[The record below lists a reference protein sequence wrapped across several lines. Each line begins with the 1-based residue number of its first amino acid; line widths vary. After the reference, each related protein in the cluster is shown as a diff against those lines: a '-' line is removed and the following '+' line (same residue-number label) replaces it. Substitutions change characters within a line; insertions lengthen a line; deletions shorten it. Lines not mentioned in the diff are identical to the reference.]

1 MKAATCRSFMDHP
14 IVPSCSHRSS
24 FAATCSLL
32 IVAFAFA
39 SCSVTQPIRVV
50 DEGITKAAVS
60 IGGPFVPF
68 GGLVVPIPYVNAGLM
83 HGYTKNVTLT
93 ANLHATMAML
103 KNAAIDVGGAT
114 RLMHQDG
121 WTPEI
126 TAKGQVYLF
135 SDLQMIKNV
144 RVFPVVSV
152 NASRLIGES
161 SLLYVGVDQLIQFD
175 KPNYFISPFVGTQF
189 PLSERWSMQTELK
202 WMASNINSEHGILR
216 GTGAIGGRGDIALF
230 FGFTYGLSR

>member
-1 MKAATCRSFMDHP
+1 
-14 IVPSCSHRSS
+14 V
-24 FAATCSLL
+24 ATCSFL
-32 IVAFAFA
+32 IVAFLFS
-39 SCSVTQPIRVV
+39 SCSVTQPVRVIN
-50 DEGITKAAVS
+50 EGTTKAAVS

-68 GGLVVPIPYVNAGLM
+68 GGLVMPIPYVNAGLI

-114 RLMHQDG
+114 RLVHQDG
-121 WTPEI
+121 WTPEV
-126 TAKGQVYLF
+126 TARGQIYLF

-144 RVFPVVSV
+144 RVFPIVSV
-152 NASRLIGES
+152 NASRLVGES

-175 KPNYFISPFVGTQF
+175 KPNYFISPFAGTQF
-189 PLSERWSMQTELK
+189 PLSERWSMQIELK

-216 GTGAIGGRGDIALF
+216 GTGAIGGHGDIALF
-230 FGFTYGLSR
+230 FGFTYGLSQ